1 MKSYFKFSKSQK
13 IGVIAFAIIIVLQ
26 IIFLNKGSGIS
37 IPDPFVVTTDQF
49 KIIDSSASA
58 SNRFRK
64 DKYKNEYTL
73 SKFDPNEY
81 NVEDWKKIGFSEK
94 QSSIIVNYKNKTN
107 GFKRNSDLEKV
118 FVINEKKF
126 NELEPFL
133 DIQEFK
139 YTDNYQTKKELKI
152 DKPLIIYELNSA
164 SVNELVNIN
173 GIGEFTAKGI
183 IKHKNLIGGFHSVIQ
198 LNEVYGIAEGNYEKI
213 IKQLTVN
220 SSSIKKINVNELS
233 IFELKKHY
241 YISWSTAESIINKR
255 LMGKLSSLNFLV
267 TDGIISVEK
276 LDILLPYIEY

>member
-133 DIQEFK
+133 DIQEFN

-198 LNEVYGIAEGNYEKI
+198 LNEVYGIEEGNYEKI